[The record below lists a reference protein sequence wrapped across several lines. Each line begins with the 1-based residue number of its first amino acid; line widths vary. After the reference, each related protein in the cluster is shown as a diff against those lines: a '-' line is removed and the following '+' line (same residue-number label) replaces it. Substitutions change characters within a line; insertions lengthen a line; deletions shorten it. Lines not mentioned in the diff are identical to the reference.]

1 MSSLRTLTRDMTR
14 HDSYLTRDWLGI
26 RAFRRMLTRG
36 FQVYYCIAVALQK
49 RTDTRYVLLICILCS
64 TLFSPCDLIFFR
76 MRPVIFLSVFLV
88 VTYCREALSE
98 ELIRQ
103 QPSQD
108 FVKLISSK
116 KQIAKRRFRRDVQHE
131 EDPDTFNTNTAD
143 GLCRNPTIQA
153 GRDIQKMP
161 VSKLRRALFIDE
173 GSKKKYC
180 FRFCAEFMLIVAF
193 LFF

>member
-1 MSSLRTLTRDMTR
+1 
-14 HDSYLTRDWLGI
+14 
-26 RAFRRMLTRG
+26 
-36 FQVYYCIAVALQK
+36 
-49 RTDTRYVLLICILCS
+49 
-64 TLFSPCDLIFFR
+64 